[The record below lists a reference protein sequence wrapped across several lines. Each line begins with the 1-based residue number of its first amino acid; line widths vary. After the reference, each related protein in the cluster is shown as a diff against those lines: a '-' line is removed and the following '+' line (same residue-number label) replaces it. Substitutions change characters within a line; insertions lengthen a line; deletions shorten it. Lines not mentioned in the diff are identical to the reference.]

1 MEFFYSAF
9 EVLYFERDTSI
20 GMFLEF
26 DCDHSQKLLLM
37 PRKCFLDIVTKLF
50 FFCFLRQE
58 IFFWHRNRFHAVRK
72 INSCCKKNNS

>member
-50 FFCFLRQE
+50 FFVSYGKKYFFGTE
-58 IFFWHRNRFHAVRK
+58 IVFMP
-72 INSCCKKNNS
+72 